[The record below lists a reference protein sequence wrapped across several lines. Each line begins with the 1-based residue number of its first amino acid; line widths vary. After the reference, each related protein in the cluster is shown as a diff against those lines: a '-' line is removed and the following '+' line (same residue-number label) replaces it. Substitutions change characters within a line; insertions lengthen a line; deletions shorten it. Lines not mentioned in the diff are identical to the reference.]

1 MDPTLFSIKLHC
13 SGPLNHPGS
22 LLARIHS
29 DIYSRYFKSYY
40 KRGYVFIIMSTE
52 EPKLD
57 LVSKPKRTKSY
68 KQMMREIMKPKQEKT
83 KKVTGIGGGNF
94 EKVVQI

>member
-1 MDPTLFSIKLHC
+1 
-13 SGPLNHPGS
+13 
-22 LLARIHS
+22 
-29 DIYSRYFKSYY
+29 
-40 KRGYVFIIMSTE
+40 MSTE

-57 LVSKPKRTKSY
+57 LVSKPKRTKTY

>member
-1 MDPTLFSIKLHC
+1 
-13 SGPLNHPGS
+13 
-22 LLARIHS
+22 
-29 DIYSRYFKSYY
+29 
-40 KRGYVFIIMSTE
+40 MSTE
-52 EPKLD
+52 EPKID

-68 KQMMREIMKPKQEKT
+68 KKMMKELLKPKEEKT